1 MFNYVSPINSISV
14 NFRPHKTPKNFLQII
29 YAKLETSSAE
39 KFRKLNRLTDKEK
52 YTNLIMAWIKL
63 FTSEL
68 YLSIL
73 TLLNINEAI

>member
-1 MFNYVSPINSISV
+1 MFHRSIRYRLISDHIKLLKIFFKLFMQNWKLLV
-14 NFRPHKTPKNFLQII
+14 LKSFRSYI
-29 YAKLETSSAE
+29 
-39 KFRKLNRLTDKEK
+39 NRLTDKEK

>member
-14 NFRPHKTPKNFLQII
+14 NFRPHKTSKNFLQII

-39 KFRKLNRLTDKEK
+39 KFQKLNRLTDKEK

-63 FTSEL
+63 FTNEL